1 MPKTVIKISKLLILG
16 FLPLFLISGRSM
28 VLESPSVS
36 IQNYSNTGVN
46 FIKVL
51 GASSEVAITA
61 DTFKNVD
68 GVSCLK
74 LQLAIAEEEQ
84 PYAVALFITGY
95 SDAMGIA
102 DKNYVVKPIS
112 GFLNG
117 VNEIFGVVTMDALGE
132 QPFFSKTG
140 NIKLVAM
147 SNNMLKANMN
157 MQFANERGESITV
170 YGEFETIKN

>member
-68 GVSCLK
+68 GVSCNR
-74 LQLAIAEEEQ
+74 
-84 PYAVALFITGY
+84 FRG
-95 SDAMGIA
+95 
-102 DKNYVVKPIS
+102 NY
-112 GFLNG
+112 LTL
-117 VNEIFGVVTMDALGE
+117 ELGE
-132 QPFFSKTG
+132 HFHYMKH
-140 NIKLVAM
+140 
-147 SNNMLKANMN
+147 
-157 MQFANERGESITV
+157 GESR
-170 YGEFETIKN
+170 TIGLF